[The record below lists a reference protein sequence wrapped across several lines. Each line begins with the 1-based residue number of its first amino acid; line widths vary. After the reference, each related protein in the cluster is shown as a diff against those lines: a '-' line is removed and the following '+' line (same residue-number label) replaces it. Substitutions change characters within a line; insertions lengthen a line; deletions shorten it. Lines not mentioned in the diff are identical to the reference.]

1 MSSVLLNQLN
11 QAEDEQYALRRQIMG
26 YIVSQTILAVTEAG
40 VIDRLQDGPRDLLDL
55 ARETGSDSD
64 ALRRMLQLLAA
75 EELVT
80 IDPIDQVSLR
90 PRGELLLEGAVGSL
104 RHLCSLMAHE
114 AYLTWVDVGHSLRTG
129 RSTFE
134 HRNGQSYFDWLAGQP
149 EAAARFHAAQA
160 GLVRGRLEPLLRQ
173 SWKAG
178 EVVVDLGAGDG
189 DLLMTLRNDR
199 PDITAIAFDL
209 PEVVERARTRSDLAA
224 GITWVPGSFF
234 DPLPAAD
241 TYILTQILHDWD
253 DRDAVRILRRCR
265 EQMAPEHRLFVVEQV
280 IPDDLMP
287 HPARLLDLHMLV
299 LLGGRERT
307 EAQWRALFGQA
318 DLRLAR
324 ITHGPRSAL
333 LEARVAVS

>member
-1 MSSVLLNQLN
+1 M
-11 QAEDEQYALRRQIMG
+11 D
-26 YIVSQTILAVTEAG
+26 
-40 VIDRLQDGPRDLLDL
+40 D
-55 ARETGSDSD
+55 
-64 ALRRMLQLLAA
+64 
-75 EELVT
+75 
-80 IDPIDQVSLR
+80 
-90 PRGELLLEGAVGSL
+90 
-104 RHLCSLMAHE
+104 
-114 AYLTWVDVGHSLRTG
+114 
-129 RSTFE
+129 
-134 HRNGQSYFDWLAGQP
+134 
-149 EAAARFHAAQA
+149 
-160 GLVRGRLEPLLRQ
+160 LEPLLRQ

-199 PDITAIAFDL
+199 PDITAIA
-209 PEVVERARTRSDLAA
+209 RSISGGCRTCSHPLRSRRR
-224 GITWVPGSFF
+224 TVPGSFF

-324 ITHGPRSAL
+324 ITSTDHAQRAARGPRRSL
-333 LEARVAVS
+333 LVSCDQASLVSRV